1 MQLPGLRSTSIIVVS
16 VAAAWF
22 AAGPTMARSQT
33 PGPASFALMPMPTSV
48 KVTST
53 RVPITPATTVGLRG
67 VQDSRIRAAVNRAM
81 RRLEGR
87 TGYLMARAFAPDSA
101 APTIVV
107 DCQAPGAPIPSLDE
121 DESYT
126 LTASGSQVVLRAPTV
141 VGGMRGLETLL
152 QLVSGD
158 AHGFFIPGVEIQDT
172 PRFRWRGLLIDV
184 GRHFEPVE
192 VIKRE
197 LDGMAAVK
205 MNVLHFHLSED
216 QGFRVE
222 SLKYPKLQ
230 ELGSDGDYYTQA
242 QLRDIVEYA
251 GQRGIRVVPE
261 FDMPGHVTS
270 WVVGYPELASG
281 PGPYTIAR
289 GFGVFDP
296 AFDPT
301 RESTYKFIDGFM
313 GEMVKIFPDPY
324 WHIGG
329 DENNG
334 KQWAA
339 NPKIQAF
346 MKEKQI
352 KDAHGLQ
359 TYFNQRL
366 LVILKKH
373 GKRMMGWD
381 EIFQPGLPKEAVVHS
396 WRGQKA
402 LFDAAKAGYDGVL
415 SAGYYIDLL
424 ETAARHYA
432 VDPLPANSG
441 LTEAEAA
448 HVLGGEATMWGEW
461 VGPETIDSRVWPRAA
476 AIAERFWSPRDVND
490 IDDMYRRLE
499 RVSIQLEEVGL
510 THERNGEML
519 LRRLVG
525 GRDVAALQVLAN
537 VVEPVK
543 GYSRGGQQKWSTL
556 GPLTHL
562 VDAVS
567 TDSAGAM
574 QARRLMDGLLSDVP
588 RFAAAREHLRATFRQ
603 WKDGRAALEA
613 LIARA
618 PALAEVAPLV
628 ADLSDLGAVGLET
641 LDVLALNA
649 VPLDAWRDEKV
660 AILDRAARPK
670 AALEFP
676 FVPMLR
682 EMVFAAMLQADAR
695 TLTSAE
701 WRARVRT
708 AAAPPRRGRGTGL
721 FSTDRAVLGTGLD
734 RR

>member
-1 MQLPGLRSTSIIVVS
+1 MKATRQRQWVQGVCAAG
-16 VAAAWF
+16 AAALF
-22 AAGPTMARSQT
+22 MTALVAAGPQNPSASEH
-33 PGPASFALMPMPTSV
+33 PALALMPMPASLMLTSD
-48 KVTST
+48 
-53 RVPITPATTVGLRG
+53 RVAITNAATVALRG
-67 VQDSRIRAAVNRAM
+67 VQDARIRAAVNRAM

-87 TGYLMARAFAPDSA
+87 TGLMMQRAFATDANA
-101 APTIVV
+101 ATIVV
-107 DCQAPGAPIPSLDE
+107 DCQAPGAAIPSLDE

-158 AHGFFIPGVEIQDT
+158 ANGFFFPGIQIQDT

-192 VIKRE
+192 VIKRQ

-205 MNVLHFHLSED
+205 LNVLHFHLSED

-222 SLKYPKLQ
+222 SLKYPKLH
-230 ELGSDGDYYTQA
+230 EMGSDGEYYTQA
-242 QLRDIVEYA
+242 QLRDIVDYA
-251 GQRGIRVVPE
+251 AQRGIRVVPE

-270 WVVGYPELASG
+270 WVVGYPELASA
-281 PGPYTIAR
+281 PGPYSIAR

-301 RESTYKFIDGFM
+301 RDSTYKFIDTFI
-313 GEMVKIFPDPY
+313 GEIAKVFPDPY

-346 MKEKQI
+346 MEQRKI
-352 KDAHGLQ
+352 KDAHALQ

-366 LVILKKH
+366 MTILNKH

-381 EIFQPGLPKEAVVHS
+381 EIYQPGLPKETVVHS
-396 WRGQKA
+396 WRGQQS
-402 LFDAAKAGYDGVL
+402 LIDAANQGYDGVL

-424 ETAARHYA
+424 ESAARHYA

-441 LTEAEAA
+441 LTDEQAK
-448 HVLGGEATMWGEW
+448 HILGGEATMWGEW
-461 VGPETIDSRVWPRAA
+461 VGPETIDSRIWPRTA
-476 AIAERFWSPRDVND
+476 AIAERFWSPRDVKD
-490 IDDMYRRLE
+490 VDDMYRRLE
-499 RVSIQLEEVGL
+499 RVSIQLEELGL
-510 THERNGEML
+510 THERNRDVL

-525 GRDVAALQVLAN
+525 ARDVSALRVLAD

-543 GYSRGGQQKWSTL
+543 GYQRGGQQKWSTL

-567 TDSAGAM
+567 TDNPGAL
-574 QARRLMDGLLSDVP
+574 QARRLIDGLLSDVP
-588 RFAAAREHLRATFRQ
+588 RFAAGRPHLRDTFTAWRDS
-603 WKDGRAALEA
+603 KPALDA
-613 LIARA
+613 LILRA
-618 PALAEVAPLV
+618 PGLAEVKPLV
-628 ADLSDLGAVGLET
+628 ADLADLGAVGL
-641 LDVLALNA
+641 DALAMLSLNST
-649 VPLDAWRDEKV
+649 PTDARRDEMI

-676 FVPMLR
+676 FVPILR
-682 EMVFAAMLQADAR
+682 ELVFATTLQSELK
-695 TLTSAE
+695 TLTPAE
-701 WRARVRT
+701 WRARVRA
-708 AAAPPRRGRGTGL
+708 AAAPPRRGRGGPG
-721 FSTDRAVLGTGLD
+721 S
-734 RR
+734 